1 MPPIPKP
8 KTPIEQAIE
17 AIQTA
22 QARGLPPPTEI
33 TLSEGAMAQIRDL
46 VKNSPVAGTG
56 RANTLLGVPIN
67 VTTQPSGG
75 PLMKAYEAQKKRAAQ
90 TQGRRIEGLIFD
102 ESGTQ
107 LQRDLEDSLWA
118 LATLHTP
125 CFTRGAL
132 SNHVGP
138 GHMEGDWY
146 VKHLGE
152 DEVHLLCK
160 CRMILVMAR
169 CQFDDGRGACEEPAF
184 PKEGTFRKDVRC
196 SQHE

>member
-1 MPPIPKP
+1 MPKQ

-17 AIQTA
+17 AIQAA
-22 QARGLPPPTEI
+22 QARGIPPPTEI
-33 TLSEGAMAQIRDL
+33 TLSEGAMAQVRDL

-67 VTTQPSGG
+67 VTGQQITSVSWD
-75 PLMKAYEAQKKRAAQ
+75 EAAKMSK
-90 TQGRRIEGLIFD
+90 
-102 ESGTQ
+102 TQ
-107 LQRDLEDSLWA
+107 LEQQLEDSLWA
-118 LATLHTP
+118 MSTLHTP

-132 SNHVGP
+132 ANHVGP

-146 VKHLGE
+146 VKHLYE
-152 DEVHLLCK
+152 DEVQLLCK